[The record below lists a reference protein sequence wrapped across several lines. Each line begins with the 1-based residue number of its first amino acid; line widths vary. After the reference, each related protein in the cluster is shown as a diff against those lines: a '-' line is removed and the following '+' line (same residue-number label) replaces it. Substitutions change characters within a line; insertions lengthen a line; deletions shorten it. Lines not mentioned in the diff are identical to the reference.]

1 MLKCFVHTAVPRWNN
16 DYDDDYDDDDDDVDE
31 NVNAYSDELQQQ

>member
-1 MLKCFVHTAVPRWNN
+1 MLKCFVHTAEPRWNN
-16 DYDDDYDDDDDDVDE
+16 DYDDDYDDDDDVDE